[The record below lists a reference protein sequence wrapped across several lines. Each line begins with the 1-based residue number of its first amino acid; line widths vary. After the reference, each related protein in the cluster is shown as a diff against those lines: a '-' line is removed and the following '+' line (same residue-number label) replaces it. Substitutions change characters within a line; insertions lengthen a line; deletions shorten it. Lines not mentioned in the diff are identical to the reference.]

1 MFKMDDLLKV
11 MQIVDQN
18 SEKFGD
24 GQYLEICNHLKNAY
38 SARAD
43 PVYLFN
49 YGEMRRGEGP
59 LFFESLYDKAIDA
72 DYNFL
77 HGQIDYLQ
85 KERTEYRKLVRLTKR
100 IKLEAQ
106 YEYCEIMGL
115 NDDEREA

>member
-1 MFKMDDLLKV
+1 VFKMDDLLKV
-11 MQIVDQN
+11 MQIIDQN

-85 KERTEYRKLVRLTKR
+85 KERTEYRKLVKR
-100 IKLEAQ
+100 VPPLFLIGVYQLH
-106 YEYCEIMGL
+106 IV
-115 NDDEREA
+115 